1 MGEESYRLQLYV
13 AGNTERSLRTVRNI
27 RRICTDRLADDY
39 TLEVF
44 DLYQQPEL
52 ASRVQVIAAP
62 TLIKL
67 LPLPVRR
74 LVGDMADSERVLTSL
89 GLATAKTVT

>member
-1 MGEESYRLQLYV
+1 MGEDSYRLQLYV
-13 AGNTERSLRTVRNI
+13 AGNTKRSLRTVRNI
-27 RRICTDRLADDY
+27 RRICDDRLADGY

-52 ASRVQVIAAP
+52 ASRVQLSAAP

-74 LVGDMADSERVLTSL
+74 LVGDMADSDKVLSSL

>member
-1 MGEESYRLQLYV
+1 MGEDSYRLQLYV

-27 RRICTDRLADDY
+27 RRICDDRLADGY

-52 ASRVQVIAAP
+52 ASRVQLSAAP

-74 LVGDMADSERVLTSL
+74 LVGDMADSDKVLSSL